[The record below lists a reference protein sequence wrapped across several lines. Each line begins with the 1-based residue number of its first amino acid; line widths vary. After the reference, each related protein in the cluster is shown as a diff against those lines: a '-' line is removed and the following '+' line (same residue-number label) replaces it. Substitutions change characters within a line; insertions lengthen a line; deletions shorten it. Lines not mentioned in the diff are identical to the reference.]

1 MLYEYCGNTAM
12 IQQECCRETV
22 GILQEY
28 CRGILQEC
36 CRNAPGMLQECCMNT
51 AGIQQ
56 ECCRNISGMLQEY
69 CGNAAGILHEYRAN
83 AAEILDEYCG
93 KMRQDAAR
101 YCQTCQVHRDQ
112 INCPRCFQIFP
123 DISIFHDAFLGKSR
137 EIVQSNIV
145 PFHVFDLICLPVF
158 MRHYKLQRA
167 SRSLVETGLFL
178 ALLGFLF
185 LSLIHI

>member
-1 MLYEYCGNTAM
+1 MN
-12 IQQECCRETV
+12 TV
-22 GILQEY
+22 GI
-28 CRGILQEC
+28 R
-36 CRNAPGMLQECCMNT
+36 
-51 AGIQQ
+51 Q

-93 KMRQDAAR
+93 KTRQDAAR
-101 YCQTCQVHRDQ
+101 YCQTCQVHRDH

-167 SRSLVETGLFL
+167 SRSLAETGFQNATFGSLFRFVFSCMFREGTFGRFQCFQVAL
-178 ALLGFLF
+178 GGLLGAVLDIFWAPVW
-185 LSLIHI
+185 SPGRS